1 MASELFNKA
10 ADYVKKQMSAEPT
23 GHDWFHVERVLKTA
37 RKLQAIE
44 GGDLELIELGAV
56 LHDLGDYK
64 NYEYDEEK
72 ARLVLRGMMG
82 VLEMPVDLQEKIE
95 KIVEE
100 IQYRGIDTKAPT
112 SLEAKIIQDADWL
125 DAVGAISIA
134 RTFATGG
141 RIKRVL
147 HDPRRKPRNRLKAD
161 DYLHRK
167 QEGTS
172 FNYFYEKALKL
183 PEIINTKTAQR
194 WAVSRIEFLKKYIE
208 QFLAEWEGKDFS

>member
-1 MASELFNKA
+1 MPSELFNKA
-10 ADYVKKQMSAEPT
+10 VDYVKKQMSAEFT
-23 GHDWFHVERVLKTA
+23 GHDWHHVERVLKIA
-37 RKLQAIE
+37 RKLQAVE
-44 GGDLELIELGAV
+44 GGDLELIEIGTI

-64 NYEYDEEK
+64 DYEYDEEK

-82 VLEMPVDLQEKIE
+82 VLEVPVDLQEKIE
-95 KIVEE
+95 KIVQE
-100 IQYRGIDTKAPT
+100 IQYRGVDTKTPT

-125 DAVGAISIA
+125 DSMGAIGIA

-141 RIKRVL
+141 RIKRAL

-172 FNYFYEKALKL
+172 LNYFYEKTLKL
-183 PEIINTKTAQR
+183 PEMMNTETAKR
-194 WAVSRIEFLKKYIE
+194 WSIPRVEFAKKYIE
-208 QFLAEWEGKDFS
+208 QFLTEWEEQDLN